1 MYSEANNGYVLEKV
15 SAKPQDVFDEVAASQ
30 GLNEYVG
37 KRITKIN
44 DQDPMIALNALAQE
58 ISFYEKE
65 AQARYN
71 EYVTEGIYQRSFK
84 TYGFKNPQPLKYE
97 FDDRTSV
104 TSEYMMYS
112 KRAF

>member
-1 MYSEANNGYVLEKV
+1 M
-15 SAKPQDVFDEVAASQ
+15 
-30 GLNEYVG
+30 G

-44 DQDPMIALNALAQE
+44 GQDPASALNTLAQE

-71 EYVTEGIYQRSFK
+71 EYVTEGIYNRSFK
-84 TYGFKNPQPLKYE
+84 TYAFKNPAPLRYE
-97 FDDRTSV
+97 FDDGTFV

-112 KRAF
+112 K